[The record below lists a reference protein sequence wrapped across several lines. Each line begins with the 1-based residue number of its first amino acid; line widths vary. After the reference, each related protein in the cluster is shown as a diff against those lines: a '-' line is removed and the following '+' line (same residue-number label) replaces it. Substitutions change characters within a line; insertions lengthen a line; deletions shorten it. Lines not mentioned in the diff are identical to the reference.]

1 MLLEALLA
9 HESQALALNSEALA
23 AGCPRP
29 LCLEGQR
36 PCWQIC
42 IQAQSV
48 LSRVVF
54 LFTPLM
60 GDSHVD
66 IREAALCASDPHRT
80 SSMWPGPSHIL
91 LEWV

>member
-23 AGCPRP
+23 AGRPRP
-29 LCLEGQR
+29 LSLEGQR
-36 PCWQIC
+36 LCRQIC

-54 LFTPLM
+54 LFTLLM
-60 GDSHVD
+60 EDSHMD
-66 IREAALCASDPHRT
+66 IREAALCATDPHRT
-80 SSMWPGPSHIL
+80 SSVRPGPSHIL
-91 LEWV
+91 PEWV